1 MAAPT
6 ARLLETA
13 ATQHGLFTTAQA
25 EAVNVRPEQVRR
37 MVAHGDLEHRAYGV
51 YRIPTVPFDEY
62 TELMEAVL
70 WANGRG
76 TIVGESALL
85 LWDLADVNPRK
96 IHIAVP
102 PPYRPRRKDGDLY
115 RVHQMHLTD
124 ADLDETHGVPVV
136 TPALAIRQ
144 AIELGVPGDLVRQA
158 IRRATAREYIGE
170 QTASTLLALLQA
182 RSLGGKAKAHSD
194 EH

>member
-1 MAAPT
+1 
-6 ARLLETA
+6 
-13 ATQHGLFTTAQA
+13 
-25 EAVNVRPEQVRR
+25 

-115 RVHQMHLTD
+115 RVHQIRLTD

-136 TPALAIRQ
+136 TPAVAIRQ
-144 AIELGVPGDLVRQA
+144 AIELG
-158 IRRATAREYIGE
+158 
-170 QTASTLLALLQA
+170 
-182 RSLGGKAKAHSD
+182 GKAKHTYGKREPGSNNAD
-194 EH
+194 FRNPKQLPQNRN